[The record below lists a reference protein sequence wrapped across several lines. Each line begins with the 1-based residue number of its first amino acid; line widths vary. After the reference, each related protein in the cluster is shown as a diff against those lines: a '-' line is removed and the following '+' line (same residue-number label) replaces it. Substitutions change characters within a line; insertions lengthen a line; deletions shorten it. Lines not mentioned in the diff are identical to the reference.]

1 MNDRKR
7 LEKIASFG
15 DVVCSIPSGIAVA
28 NPQDNEDGYYL
39 EVSSVAEAYNEM
51 EQAELLKS
59 EEEWKAE

>member
-1 MNDRKR
+1 MNDKKR

-28 NPQDNEDGYYL
+28 NPQGNEDGYYL